1 MSELEQFRSDVRAWL
16 EANCPESM
24 RHPYRSEA
32 DICWGGRNWKFQ
44 SDDQQAW
51 LRRMAEKGWTAPSWP
66 SHYGGGGLDR
76 EHAKILKQELKRINA
91 RAPLYSF
98 GISMIGPALLKYGSE
113 ELKTQHLPPIV
124 RGEIRWAQGYSEP
137 NAGSDLASLQARA
150 DDMGD
155 HYIVNGSKIWTS
167 YGEKG
172 DWMFALVRT
181 DPDASKHQ
189 GISLILFD
197 MNTPGVSTRPILLI
211 SGKSPFTETFFEN
224 TRMEKNQVVGE
235 PSQGWTIAKYLLT
248 HEREMI
254 GETGNLPSGAELL
267 SRVAVKKLGLD
278 NGRLSN
284 PVLRTDIARFEID
297 EVCHQLTMERARDET
312 QAGASLGPAASMFK
326 YYGTE
331 LNKRRYELL
340 MSIGSHDALVWEGE
354 ESNDG
359 QLPRR
364 WLRTKGNSI
373 EGGTSEIQLNIVA
386 KRILGLPG

>member
-1 MSELEQFRSDVRAWL
+1 MNELEQFRSEVRAWL

-32 DICWGGRNWKFQ
+32 DICWGGRKWKFQ

-66 SHYGGGGLDR
+66 VQYGGGGLDR

-113 ELKTQHLPPIV
+113 ELKMQHLPPIV
-124 RGEIRWAQGYSEP
+124 RGEIRWVQGYSEP

-167 YGEKG
+167 YGDKG
-172 DWMFALVRT
+172 DWMFALIRT
-181 DPDASKHQ
+181 DAEASKHQ

-197 MNTPGVSTRPILLI
+197 MKTPGVSTRPILLI

-297 EVCHQLTMERARDET
+297 EVCHQLTMERARDEAK
-312 QAGASLGPAASMFK
+312 AGASLGPAASMFK

-340 MSIGSHDALVWEGE
+340 MSVGSHEALTWEGAQ
-354 ESNDG
+354 SNDG
-359 QLPRR
+359 QLPRL
-364 WLRTKGNSI
+364 WLRSKGNSI

>member
-1 MSELEQFRSDVRAWL
+1 MNELEQFRSDVRAWL

-32 DICWGGRNWKFQ
+32 DICWGGRTWKFQ

-51 LRRMAEKGWTAPSWP
+51 LRQMAEKGWTAPSWP
-66 SHYGGGGLDR
+66 VQYGGGGLDR

-98 GISMIGPALLKYGSE
+98 GISMIGPALLKYASE
-113 ELKTQHLPPIV
+113 ELKMQHLPSIV
-124 RGEIRWAQGYSEP
+124 RGEIRWVQGYSEP

-167 YGEKG
+167 YGDHG

-181 DPDASKHQ
+181 DPEASKHQ

-254 GETGNLPSGAELL
+254 GETGNLQSGAELL

-312 QAGASLGPAASMFK
+312 KAGASLGPAASMFK

-340 MSIGSHDALVWEGE
+340 MSIGSHDALVWEGG